1 MTGLMMPSILPTT
14 TSGLSLWAAATPTTS
29 ASATTCNANSARTAR
44 MPLHRRQL
52 AGDRL
57 DLGPQALEG
66 GFIGGLLGDRADDL
80 SHALHVGLRGA
91 AGRHRRRP
99 EAHAAGHGRPA
110 GLARVVAVE
119 QLDDQQVVI
128 SSARDDLHA
137 ASDKSIGQR
146 AGVVDDLLLVA
157 PEF

>member
-14 TSGLSLWAAATPTTS
+14 TSGLSLWAAATPTAS
-29 ASATTCNANSARTAR
+29 ASATTWKASGARTAR
-44 MPLHRRQL
+44 MLLHRRQL

-66 GFIGGLLGDRADDL
+66 GFIGRLLGDRADDL

-99 EAHAAGHGRPA
+99 EANAAGHSRPA
-110 GLARVVAVE
+110 RLARHRRHAGDDAGALQRPREGLARVLPIE
-119 QLDDQQVVI
+119 QLDHQQVVV
-128 SSARDDLHA
+128 
-137 ASDKSIGQR
+137 G
-146 AGVVDDLLLVA
+146 
-157 PEF
+157 